1 MRMHTEGVMKVMTAL
16 RQEAYHLLSEFD
28 ESEMTSIVSLLK
40 NYKLR
45 IKENQNVEKGMEGL
59 RIIESFAGRLPED
72 FNEKEELTRGLEEK
86 YGYFS

>member
-1 MRMHTEGVMKVMTAL
+1 MKVMTAL
-16 RQEAYHLLSEFD
+16 RQEVYHLLSEFD

-72 FNEKEELTRGLEEK
+72 FNEKEELARGLEEK

>member
-1 MRMHTEGVMKVMTAL
+1 MRIRIERVMKVMTAL
-16 RQEAYHLLSEFD
+16 RQETYHLLSEFD

-45 IKENQNVEKGMEGL
+45 IKENQNVENGMEGL

-72 FNEKEELTRGLEEK
+72 FNEKEEWEII
-86 YGYFS
+86 S

>member
-1 MRMHTEGVMKVMTAL
+1 MKVMTAL

-72 FNEKEELTRGLEEK
+72 FNEKEELARGLEEK
-86 YGYFS
+86 YGYFN

>member
-1 MRMHTEGVMKVMTAL
+1 MKVMTAL

>member
-16 RQEAYHLLSEFD
+16 RQEVYHLLSEFD

-72 FNEKEELTRGLEEK
+72 FNEKEELARGLEEK

>member
-1 MRMHTEGVMKVMTAL
+1 MKVMTAL

-72 FNEKEELTRGLEEK
+72 FNEKEELARGLEEK

>member
-1 MRMHTEGVMKVMTAL
+1 MERVMKVMTAL

-72 FNEKEELTRGLEEK
+72 FNEKEELARGLEEK
-86 YGYFS
+86 YGNFS